1 MPQAIKVA
9 QSAINAQSGHTSCSS
24 NSAAAAADDI
34 KAHSFILH
42 RESANW
48 IVHLNIFIV
57 QTSFDLS
64 EAVATIHRS
73 PFSTCFPTM
82 PFVNREQSSRKQKIF
97 SFPLLCIW
105 KQISALWMTGRV
117 CVCSVFLVYA
127 AFHRKPIDG
136 QSYRCATLSSFLV
149 TGLAL

>member
-24 NSAAAAADDI
+24 NSAAADDI

-64 EAVATIHRS
+64 EAVVHH
-73 PFSTCFPTM
+73 FPPVFRQC

-97 SFPLLCIW
+97 SFPLLCIS
-105 KQISALWMTGRV
+105 KQISALWMTGWVWV
-117 CVCSVFLVYA
+117 CVLFSWYTLLF
-127 AFHRKPIDG
+127 IEN
-136 QSYRCATLSSFLV
+136 QSMANLTD
-149 TGLAL
+149 ALL